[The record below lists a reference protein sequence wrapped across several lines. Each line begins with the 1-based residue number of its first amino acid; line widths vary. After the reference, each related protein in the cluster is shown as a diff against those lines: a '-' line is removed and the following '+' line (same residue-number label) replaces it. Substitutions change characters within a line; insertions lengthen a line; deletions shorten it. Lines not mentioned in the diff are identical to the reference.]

1 MDKNAF
7 VKILTDRLEKN
18 KFTVEE
24 GDGIIMVNKNN
35 NNFEMNVN
43 EMFEGYEIHGYS
55 FIDGLMDHL
64 LSAIDHHET
73 KLAEKINFHT

>member
-1 MDKNAF
+1 MFIDKNAF

-35 NNFEMNVN
+35 NNFQMNVN
-43 EMFEGYEIHGYS
+43 EMFEQLESIN
-55 FIDGLMDHL
+55 LEQN
-64 LSAIDHHET
+64 AI
-73 KLAEKINFHT
+73 

>member
-1 MDKNAF
+1 MFIDKNAF

-35 NNFEMNVN
+35 NNFQMNVN
-43 EMFEGYEIHGYS
+43 EMFEQN
-55 FIDGLMDHL
+55 
-64 LSAIDHHET
+64 AI
-73 KLAEKINFHT
+73 